1 MVKIEFF
8 CYFSLNKAASQ
19 FKKYLRAEKT
29 ISMIR
34 QCLNPSPSMS
44 ERKNRYAVRALPL
57 RPKGRSFTALV
68 DKNLSADEKD
78 YFKLE
83 LLERNNC
90 WNNNL
95 S

>member
-1 MVKIEFF
+1 
-8 CYFSLNKAASQ
+8 
-19 FKKYLRAEKT
+19 
-29 ISMIR
+29 
-34 QCLNPSPSMS
+34 MS

-83 LLERNNC
+83 LLERNNSAIIIPLAKTASITK
-90 WNNNL
+90 L